1 MLRTAAN
8 SGRKD
13 RREVHFAPSLQVLRF
28 QRRFT
33 IWQRL
38 VSGSNSAVECQLP
51 KLEVAG
57 SIPVSRSI
65 FSMLRT
71 KRFHSVVR
79 LGSEYITCRSF
90 SPCKILVT
98 LRSINALAE
107 REIARPNHL
116 SVSSP

>member
-1 MLRTAAN
+1 
-8 SGRKD
+8 
-13 RREVHFAPSLQVLRF
+13 
-28 QRRFT
+28 
-33 IWQRL
+33 
-38 VSGSNSAVECQLP
+38 
-51 KLEVAG
+51 
-57 SIPVSRSI
+57 
-65 FSMLRT
+65 MLRT

-116 SVSSP
+116 SVLRFDDFDGAAAHFSPRQRAMKTGPI